1 LLFYSLRPSAYNF
14 SLGYTPRYM
23 CAFKIAN
30 PLTHAPE
37 EGPPLDTL
45 EGVIERITFHNEEN
59 GYTVARLLPPD
70 TLR

>member
-1 LLFYSLRPSAYNF
+1 
-14 SLGYTPRYM
+14 M